1 MSFDWKHF
9 FHVAYD
15 LTTSTVSGP
24 QLEEAYR
31 RTAVGRY
38 YYSAFGVCY
47 SYVKSHL
54 RKPTSAVAKSGE
66 KHGWVIQELQQS
78 GDNNLVGVSQQLKT
92 LRNYRNIAD
101 YEDVLEVNIAGK
113 KMTLPPY
120 RLAELSYYRALQILT
135 ALGVSV

>member
-15 LTTSTVSGP
+15 LTTSTVSTP

-54 RKPTSAVAKSGE
+54 NTPSEDVSHTGK
-66 KHGWVIQELQQS
+66 KHGWVIKELQQS
-78 GDNNLVGVSQQLKT
+78 GDNNLVGVSHQLKT

-113 KMTLPPY
+113 KMTLTPY
-120 RLAELSYYRALQILT
+120 RLAELSYYTARKILS